1 MQAKLHKYCDS
12 KEGETWSRDFEPNK
26 HHVETVTLSPGDS
39 LYFPAGMWHK
49 VECEED
55 SISINLSIKAMRY
68 CDLVSSAIRQVMFQS
83 EMWRSEICGDTLGQL
98 PEMVEKL
105 VKDIES
111 KIRYQSLI
119 PPMFLIRGGAKPL
132 DCKFD
137 RYQTRVVYFDEE
149 IDFGELDFECKTRTP
164 CVHRASNVATLPK
177 HEGMRGIFPDSYLYK
192 NPLAVLICGKEIEHR
207 IENMDATFENE
218 SIFEKIRE
226 LSKQYNN
233 GVFVLHVNFGDEN
246 LESLQRIILVDR
258 TKDQKYSE
266 IVKRI
271 MKVRSSSDEI
281 KSTDRIFDGF
291 FDEFGVV
298 SRVLLYCGYLTWRNT
313 TGGVVIDDGY

>member
-26 HHVETVTLSPGDS
+26 HLVETVTLSPGDS

-83 EMWRSEICGDTLGQL
+83 EMWRSEICGDTLEHL
-98 PEMVEKL
+98 PGMLEKL
-105 VKDIES
+105 VKDIDDRITR
-111 KIRYQSLI
+111 KNMI
-119 PPMFLIRGGAKPL
+119 PPMFLERGGKKPL

-137 RYQTRVVYFDEE
+137 RYQSRVVYFDE
-149 IDFGELDFECKTRTP
+149 DFEALEGSFRLKPREP
-164 CVHRASNVATLPK
+164 CVHRASNVAALPK
-177 HEGMRGIFPDSYLYK
+177 HEREAGGFGETYFK
-192 NPLAVLICGKEIEHR
+192 NPLAVLMNAKEIEHR
-207 IENMDATFENE
+207 VENMDATFENE
-218 SIFEKIRE
+218 SIFDKIRE
-226 LSKQYNN
+226 LSRQYDN
-233 GVFVLHVNFGDEN
+233 GVFILHVNFGDEN

-266 IVKRI
+266 IVQWI
-271 MKVRSSSDEI
+271 MKKCSHDGEI
-281 KSTDRIFDGF
+281 LSEEKVFDGHRAY
-291 FDEFGVV
+291 GAVT
-298 SRVLLYCGYLTWRNT
+298 RILLYFGYIRTRSRILSRK
-313 TGGVVIDDGY
+313 

>member
-26 HHVETVTLSPGDS
+26 HLVETVTLSPGDS

-149 IDFGELDFECKTRTP
+149 IDFGELECKTRTP

-177 HEGMRGIFPDSYLYK
+177 HE
-192 NPLAVLICGKEIEHR
+192 
-207 IENMDATFENE
+207 
-218 SIFEKIRE
+218 
-226 LSKQYNN
+226 
-233 GVFVLHVNFGDEN
+233 
-246 LESLQRIILVDR
+246 
-258 TKDQKYSE
+258 
-266 IVKRI
+266 
-271 MKVRSSSDEI
+271 
-281 KSTDRIFDGF
+281 
-291 FDEFGVV
+291 
-298 SRVLLYCGYLTWRNT
+298 
-313 TGGVVIDDGY
+313 